1 LAETATIATRSTAQR
16 TSRWWWPA
24 ALLAV
29 GVAGYSLRYIIVG
42 EAAFVPE
49 LADSFRARIVPLLI
63 HTTFGPIALVL
74 GIVNLLPA
82 MRRRRWALHRLL
94 GRIYMISGLTLGLA
108 GGYLAFF
115 AVGGTFARLGF
126 LFLAVG
132 TVLTIVFGYRSIRR
146 RNIIEHREWML
157 RSYSLI
163 FGAVMLRIWL
173 PLLIIAH
180 AGEFIPAYRIVAWLA
195 WVPNILLVE
204 WLIRRGWRPA
214 YEHVTL

>member
-1 LAETATIATRSTAQR
+1 MATASIRQK

-29 GVAGYSLRYIIVG
+29 GVAGYSLRYVIVG
-42 EAAFVPE
+42 EAAFTPE

-63 HTTFGPIALVL
+63 HTTFGPIALLL
-74 GIVNLLPA
+74 GLVNLLPA
-82 MRRRRWALHRLL
+82 MRRRRWPLHRLL

-115 AVGGTFARLGF
+115 AAGGTIARIGF
-126 LFLAVG
+126 LALAVG
-132 TVLTIVFGYRSIRR
+132 TVSTIVLGYFSIRR
-146 RNIIEHREWML
+146 RDIVEHREWML

-173 PLLIIAH
+173 PILIIANG
-180 AGEFIPAYRIVAWLA
+180 GEFLPAYRIVAWLA
-195 WVPNILLVE
+195 WVPNILVAE
-204 WLIRRGWRPA
+204 WIIRRGWRPDYSHA
-214 YEHVTL
+214 TL

>member
-1 LAETATIATRSTAQR
+1 M
-16 TSRWWWPA
+16 
-24 ALLAV
+24 
-29 GVAGYSLRYIIVG
+29 
-42 EAAFVPE
+42 PE

-132 TVLTIVFGYRSIRR
+132 TVLTIVYSDTVVFAGATSSSI
-146 RNIIEHREWML
+146 E
-157 RSYSLI
+157 S
-163 FGAVMLRIWL
+163 GCCA
-173 PLLIIAH
+173 A
-180 AGEFIPAYRIVAWLA
+180 
-195 WVPNILLVE
+195 ILSSSA
-204 WLIRRGWRPA
+204 P
-214 YEHVTL
+214 

>member
-1 LAETATIATRSTAQR
+1 MQK

-29 GVAGYSLRYIIVG
+29 GI
-42 EAAFVPE
+42 
-49 LADSFRARIVPLLI
+49 
-63 HTTFGPIALVL
+63 
-74 GIVNLLPA
+74 
-82 MRRRRWALHRLL
+82 
-94 GRIYMISGLTLGLA
+94 A

-115 AVGGTFARLGF
+115 AAGGTFARLGF
-126 LFLAVG
+126 WFLAVG

-157 RSYSLI
+157 RSYALI

-173 PLLIIAH
+173 PILISAH
-180 AGEFIPAYRIVAWLA
+180 GGEFIPAYRIVAWLA
-195 WVPNILLVE
+195 WLPNILLVE

>member
-1 LAETATIATRSTAQR
+1 MATRPTGQKI
-16 TSRWWWPA
+16 SRWWWPA

-29 GVAGYSLRYIIVG
+29 GVAGYSLRYTIAG

-115 AVGGTFARLGF
+115 AAGGTFARLGF
-126 LFLAVG
+126 LTLAAG
-132 TVLTIVFGYRSIRR
+132 TVLTIAFGYKSIRR
-146 RNIIEHREWML
+146 RNIAEHREWML
-157 RSYSLI
+157 RSYAFI

-180 AGEFIPAYRIVAWLA
+180 GGEFMPAYRIVAWVA
-195 WVPNILLVE
+195 WVPNIILVE
-204 WLIRRGWRPA
+204 WIIRRGWRPA
-214 YEHVTL
+214 YEHATL